1 VSTTITSSVS
11 KDSDD
16 EDFSEEEDFSE
27 DEDFSENED
36 FLDDE
41 ETESSSSNFETES
54 FESESPDF
62 VGTNA
67 DSEPQAARS
76 AVTARDKA
84 DFFKVILHLFEN
96 FS

>member
-1 VSTTITSSVS
+1 MTSSA
-11 KDSDD
+11 
-16 EDFSEEEDFSE
+16 SEEEDL
-27 DEDFSENED
+27 
-36 FLDDE
+36 LDDE
-41 ETESSSSNFETES
+41 ETEPSSSLRSSSNFDTES